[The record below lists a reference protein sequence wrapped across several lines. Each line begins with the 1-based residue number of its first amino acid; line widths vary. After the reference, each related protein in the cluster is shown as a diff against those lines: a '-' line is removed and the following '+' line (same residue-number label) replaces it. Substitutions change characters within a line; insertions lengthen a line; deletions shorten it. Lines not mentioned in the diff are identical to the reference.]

1 MRPDRVV
8 VDAPRLDQRT
18 RFGKAGEHVLVR
30 VLVAR
35 AAIETLD
42 QPVLHRL
49 AGLDVVPGHAAFLRP
64 AQHRV
69 ARQLGAVVAL
79 TIAAGQP
86 RSTTRLSSSRTTRIP
101 GSHVSTI
108 AARHSRLKS

>member
-18 RFGKAGEHVLVR
+18 GFGKAGEHVLVQ

-86 RSTTRLSSSRTTRIP
+86 RSTTKLSSSRTTRIP
-101 GSHVSTI
+101 GIDVSTI